1 MKVLWVSDYTLKH
14 SQGGAQRSNN
24 LIIEEGKKRG
34 HQILEFSVDSP
45 DNLLTPDYDL
55 MVSSNLEAL
64 SKKDRGV
71 KGT

>member
-34 HQILEFSVDSP
+34 R
-45 DNLLTPDYDL
+45 
-55 MVSSNLEAL
+55 
-64 SKKDRGV
+64 KKNRR
-71 KGT
+71 KI